1 MGELIAEP
9 DARRFTRRQVVL
21 GAGVALAVA
30 PFVLPETAE
39 ARPQSPLA
47 DLVLPE
53 TQVRANPP
61 EVIQTQYRGGSD
73 GLSAQYA
80 FTTDGIVLQSRFD
93 KNKEVYT
100 RFRPIVEGRRVSDAL
115 VQARERGFV
124 VTHNGKTM
132 LVTGD
137 TQATNGDLQP
147 ALFLSTDSGH
157 RFSPVELPSG
167 IDVLDSVAIP
177 KDSRYTLHHDV
188 DSRLNHGLS
197 ILDTKTGEYIRLS
210 GNADSA
216 PFITD
221 VHRSPSSPDRLV
233 VAGLIPTDGVKEKA
247 TQGWGIVEIDLK
259 NKEIVGYQ
267 PYEFLGVDFVDIAT
281 DNEGEMTGLYLARDE
296 AYSLGYYT
304 FNPDTGYTLDHEID
318 YRFLDEELTKA
329 YQEVGTYSRAN
340 IREVR
345 IVGDRLWAVGRSVT
359 TAQDGTEPTNPLVV
373 SWEMG
378 QKPTLS
384 NTFLFRRETG
394 GKADEIAFVH
404 YQGEDS
410 KSDGYRV
417 NVVADGRGL
426 VSFQTD
432 EHYSPSGDFDFLDRG
447 LQPKPTGSTA

>member
-9 DARRFTRRQVVL
+9 DARRFTRRQML
-21 GAGVALAVA
+21 GAGAALAVV
-30 PFVLPETAE
+30 PFVLPEAVE
-39 ARPQSPLA
+39 AKSPSPLG

-53 TQVRANPP
+53 TQVLANPP

-80 FTTDGIVLQSRFD
+80 FTTDGIVFQSRFD

-100 RFRPIVEGRRVSDAL
+100 RFRPIGEGRRVSDAL

-124 VTHNGKTM
+124 VTHNGKTI

-137 TQATNGDLQP
+137 TQDTNGDLQP
-147 ALFLSTDSGH
+147 ALLLSTDSGH
-157 RFSPVELPSG
+157 RFSPVELPAGS
-167 IDVLDSVAIP
+167 DVLDSVAIP
-177 KDSRYTLHHDV
+177 NDSRYTLHHDV
-188 DSRLNHGLS
+188 GPRLNHGLS
-197 ILDTKTGEYIRLS
+197 ILDTKTGEYTPLS
-210 GNADSA
+210 GNADNA
-216 PFITD
+216 VFITD
-221 VHRSPSSPDRLV
+221 VHRSPTSPDKLV
-233 VAGLIPTDGVKEKA
+233 VAGLTPIDGVKEKA

-259 NKEIVGYQ
+259 KKEITGYQ
-267 PYEFLGVDFVDIAT
+267 AYEFLGVDFVDIAT

-296 AYSLGYYT
+296 AYALGYYT
-304 FNPDTGYTLDHEID
+304 FNPDTGYALDHEID
-318 YRFLDEELTKA
+318 YRFLDEDLTQA

-359 TAQDGTEPTNPLVV
+359 TARDGTEPTNPLVV
-373 SWEMG
+373 SWKIG
-378 QKPTLS
+378 QQPTLN

-404 YQGEDS
+404 YQGADS

-417 NVVADGRGL
+417 NVVADGRGI
-426 VSFQTD
+426 VSFPTD
-432 EHYSPSGDFDFLDRG
+432 EQYSPSGDFDFLDRG
-447 LQPKPTGSTA
+447 LQPKPIGSTA